1 MLVWGFGPAMAG
13 CWLSS
18 WLSPNLLFLGLEPHF
33 LALSPGVAARLGLP
47 GPPHLLGPLLLR
59 ARGTLGPEGPE
70 GAGSELLSPGG
81 FTVEC
86 GGLWGDP
93 DPPPPLELG
102 ELSSRPGARAGPC
115 SRSAT

>member
-18 WLSPNLLFLGLEPHF
+18 WLSPNLLFLWLEPHF

-81 FTVEC
+81 VHC
-86 GGLWGDP
+86 
-93 DPPPPLELG
+93 
-102 ELSSRPGARAGPC
+102 
-115 SRSAT
+115 